1 MDNNLY
7 DSLPQGLREALDQMG
22 ESEVA
27 KQIYAELAKW
37 QAKVYAEKE
46 KAKEAV
52 EKFKSEFTKAMQ
64 KENND
69 NK

>member
-1 MDNNLY
+1 MSSNLY
-7 DSLPQGLREALDQMG
+7 NSLPQSLREALDQMG
-22 ESEVA
+22 ESNLA
-27 KQIYAELAKW
+27 NQIYADLAKQ

-46 KAKEAV
+46 KTKEVV
-52 EKFKSEFTKAMQ
+52 EKFKSEFTKVKQ

>member
-1 MDNNLY
+1 MSSNLY
-7 DSLPQGLREALDQMG
+7 DSLPQGLREVLDQMG

-27 KQIYAELAKW
+27 KQIDADLAK
-37 QAKVYAEKE
+37 QQTKIYAEKE

-52 EKFKSEFTKAMQ
+52 EKFKSEYTKVKQ

>member
-1 MDNNLY
+1 MSSNLY
-7 DSLPQGLREALDQMG
+7 NSLPQGLREALDKMG

-27 KQIYAELAKW
+27 KQIDADLAEQ

-52 EKFKSEFTKAMQ
+52 DKFRNEFTKAKQ
-64 KENND
+64 KEIQL
-69 NK
+69 

>member
-1 MDNNLY
+1 MNSNLY

-27 KQIYAELAKW
+27 KQIYADLAEQ

-52 EKFKSEFTKAMQ
+52 EQFKSEFTKAKQ
-64 KENND
+64 KESEV
-69 NK
+69 